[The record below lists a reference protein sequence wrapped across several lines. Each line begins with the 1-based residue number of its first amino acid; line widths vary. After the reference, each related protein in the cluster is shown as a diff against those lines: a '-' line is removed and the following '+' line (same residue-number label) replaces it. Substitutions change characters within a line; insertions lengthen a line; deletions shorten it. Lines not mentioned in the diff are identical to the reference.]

1 MRADRKLYLTADR
14 DRVVEEGDPEAAF
27 LFATPG
33 KEISH
38 ADAEK
43 YGLKP
48 AAKPAAKAEEKEAA
62 PTDNKQAAAPANKAR
77 KTAAKKK

>member
-1 MRADRKLYLTADR
+1 MKADRKLYLTADR
-14 DRVVEEGDPEAAF
+14 TRVVEEGDPEAAF

-33 KEISH
+33 KEISD

-48 AAKPAAKAEEKEAA
+48 AKPAAPAEEKEAA
-62 PTDNKQAAAPANKAR
+62 PADNKQAAAPANKAR

>member
-1 MRADRKLYLTADR
+1 MIADRRLWLTADR
-14 DRVVEEGDPEAAF
+14 ERVVEEGDPEAAF

-33 KEISH
+33 KEISD

-48 AAKPAAKAEEKEAA
+48 AKAKAAEA
-62 PTDNKQAAAPANKAR
+62 KQAEPAEDKQAPAPANKAR
-77 KTAAKKK
+77 KATTKKK